1 MRPEWIDDD
10 YPDRVTVKAMVGRVA
25 VRSTRPGFTLTPEEA
40 VELGWLLIAAAG
52 TAERYEEPAKRVAR
66 ERKERRRA
74 RLATPTQ
81 GGRA

>member
-25 VRSTRPGFTLTPEEA
+25 VRSTRPGFTLTPDEA
-40 VELGWLLIAAAG
+40 RDLAGLLWAAAAA
-52 TAERYEEPAKRVAR
+52 AEQYEEPSKRVAR
-66 ERKERRRA
+66 ERRERKRA
-74 RLATPTQ
+74 RLATTTQ